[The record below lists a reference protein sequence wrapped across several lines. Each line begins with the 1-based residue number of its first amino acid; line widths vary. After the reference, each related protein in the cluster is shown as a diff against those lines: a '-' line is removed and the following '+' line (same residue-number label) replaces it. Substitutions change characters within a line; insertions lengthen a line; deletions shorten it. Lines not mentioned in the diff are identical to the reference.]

1 MVKVLQPIALATAML
16 MVGCSSVDY
25 RAQQTSDFQPP
36 TTDGVDFWVSPSFVP
51 DDLECVTVLPVKTSD
66 ESIDRDVKR
75 QIWEVV
81 ISQVAPLKYRDVVSA
96 SEDNL
101 NCRGQIS
108 IELMEIGDSNLVTYS
123 EKMKAIRL
131 SLAVDGQ
138 RVWHAQHRLIARS
151 GSLPISPLSLVIG
164 AHSAQ
169 ENVTDETGYLH
180 DTRLIRRIVST
191 LPDRTTDPDVIAQD
205 LSDSR
210 SNELLIDAFRYQEVI
225 DRLEARDNLTT
236 QELWWLGRSYLGVAQ
251 SERALQEFRLLLL
264 LNPKDANYWV
274 GLGLAK
280 QGIGHHEH
288 AIAAFEQALD
298 LGGEQF
304 VSHFELGV
312 SLWGVDRDSAIQH
325 FRKAGS
331 IASRKDQFAL
341 ATRSLYALQS
351 NQPESLS
358 AEELKLV
365 FN

>member
-1 MVKVLQPIALATAML
+1 MVIALRPIALASAIL

-66 ESIDRDVKR
+66 ESIDLDVKR

-96 SEDNL
+96 SGDNL

-108 IELMEIGDSNLVTYS
+108 IELMETGDSNLVTYS

-131 SLAVDGQ
+131 SLTVDGQ

-191 LPDRTTDPDVIAQD
+191 LPDRTTDPNVIAQD

-210 SNELLIDAFRYQEVI
+210 SIELLIDAFRYQEVI
-225 DRLEARDNLTT
+225 DRLESQDDLSTE
-236 QELWWLGRSYLGVAQ
+236 ELWWLGRSYLGVAQ
-251 SERALQEFRLLLL
+251 SEKALHKFRLLLL

-280 QGIGHHEH
+280 QGVGHHEH
-288 AIAAFEQALD
+288 AIAAFEQALA

-312 SLWGVDRDSAIQH
+312 SLWGIDRESAIQH
-325 FRKAGS
+325 FRRAGS
-331 IASRKDQFAL
+331 IASQEDQFAL
-341 ATRSLYALQS
+341 ATRSLYALS
-351 NQPESLS
+351 SDRPESLS

>member
-1 MVKVLQPIALATAML
+1 MVKVIRSIALAAAIL
-16 MVGCSSVDY
+16 MGGCSSVDY
-25 RAQQTSDFQPP
+25 RAQQTGDFQPP
-36 TTDGVDFWVSPSFVP
+36 TTDGVDFWISPSFVP
-51 DDLECVTVLPVKTSD
+51 DDLECVTVLPVKTSNQV
-66 ESIDRDVKR
+66 IDQNVKR

-81 ISQVAPLKYRDVVSA
+81 LSQVAPLKYRDVVSA
-96 SEDNL
+96 SGDNL

-108 IELMEIGDSNLVTYS
+108 IGLMEMGDSNLVTYS
-123 EKMKAIRL
+123 EKMKAVRL

-138 RVWHAQHRLIARS
+138 EVWRAQHRLIARS

-191 LPDRTTDPDVIAQD
+191 LPDRTTDPNVIAQD
-205 LSDSR
+205 MPDSR
-210 SNELLIDAFRYQEVI
+210 SVQLLIDAFRYQEVI
-225 DRLEARDNLTT
+225 DTLKARDNLSAE
-236 QELWWLGRSYLGVAQ
+236 ELWWLGRSYLGVGQ
-251 SERALQEFRLLLL
+251 SEKALQEFRLLLL

-280 QGIGHHEH
+280 QGVGHHEH
-288 AIAAFEQALD
+288 AIAAFEGALD
-298 LGGEQF
+298 LEGEQF

>member
-1 MVKVLQPIALATAML
+1 MVKVLQSLTLVTAMV

-25 RAQQTSDFQPP
+25 RAQQAGDFQPP
-36 TTDGVDFWVSPSFVP
+36 TTDGVDFWISPSFVP

-66 ESIDRDVKR
+66 ESIDLDVQR

-96 SEDNL
+96 SGHDL

-108 IELMEIGDSNLVTYS
+108 IELIEAGGSNLVTYS

-131 SLAVDGQ
+131 SLTVDGE
-138 RVWHAQHRLIARS
+138 RVWNAQHRLIARS

-169 ENVTDETGYLH
+169 ENVTDETEYLH
-180 DTRLIRRIVST
+180 DTRLVRRIVST

-205 LSDSR
+205 MRDSR
-210 SNELLIDAFRYQEVI
+210 SMQMLIDAFRYQEVI
-225 DRLEARDNLTT
+225 NRLESQDNLSAE
-236 QELWWLGRSYLGVAQ
+236 ELWWLGRSYLGIAN
-251 SERALQEFRLLLL
+251 SEKALQEFRLLLL

-280 QGIGHHEH
+280 QGVGHHEH

-298 LGGEQF
+298 LEGEQF

-312 SLWGVDRDSAIQH
+312 SLWGVDRDSAVQH

-331 IASRKDQFAL
+331 IATREDRFAL

-351 NQPESLS
+351 KQPESLS